1 MDWDSAKSFCTSLN
15 EQAYLIEIFNSNQ
28 QDFVEQ
34 KGQELG
40 IYGNLMWTGLTYVGS
55 SWYWDNS
62 QKKADFFKWESSSFS
77 SIGSSTINRIR
88 LCGDWKWHPRPRS
101 SSHYPICQYKS

>member
-15 EQAYLIEIFNSNQ
+15 EQAYLIEILNSNQ

-40 IYGNLMWTGLTYVGS
+40 IYGNLMWTGLTYDGS
-55 SWYWDNS
+55 SMVWDNS
-62 QKKADFFKWESSSFS
+62 QIKADFFDWE
-77 SIGSSTINRIR
+77 GNYGHQASSTNNRVR
-88 LCGDWKWHPRPRS
+88 LCGGWKWHFVPES
-101 SSHYPICQYKS
+101 GSHYPICQYG